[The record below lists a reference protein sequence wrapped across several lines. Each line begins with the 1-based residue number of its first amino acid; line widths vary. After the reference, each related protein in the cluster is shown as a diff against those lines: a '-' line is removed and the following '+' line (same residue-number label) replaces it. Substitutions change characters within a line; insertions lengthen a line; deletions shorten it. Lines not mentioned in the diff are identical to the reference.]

1 VTLPI
6 ATIVVAAVAAA
17 AAGCANAR
25 MDDPPTDA
33 APGDAGRVDG
43 AGPDGAPTD
52 AAPLDGPSPDG
63 GDAAPSPDGAAGCPT
78 DATGTACVLALH
90 ARARAGCAPA
100 DVTALTAA
108 LTARRGELP
117 LWHDGTALFA
127 ADRAVAIAGAWNGWS
142 TTATTT
148 TALCAGSLHTAT
160 AAVATGHWQYKIVA
174 DGTWALDP
182 WNRGFAFDDFA
193 GNPEGRN
200 SVLNTPDSG
209 RGHLVAR
216 AEPLCSTALGNC
228 RELTLYYQPKVDLK
242 RGVVLGFEALLRWN
256 HPDKGIV
263 PPAHFLPLIEHT
275 GLSARVGD
283 HVLARALDQLE
294 AWQDAGLDV
303 SVSVNITARHL
314 QEPDFAQRLGELLAR
329 HTRPLGPRLELEM
342 LETAAL
348 TDIGFTSAVLERCAR
363 LGVRWA
369 LDDFGTGYSTL
380 TYLKR
385 LPVQVLKIDRS
396 FVHNMLGDAQDLAI
410 VQNVIQLSRTFGC
423 LVVAEGVETAAQ
435 ARVLLDMGCDVGQGM
450 GIAAP
455 MPAEAVLPWV
465 RNWKGLFALTT
476 AAGGA
481 TGTELG
487 AAAPADPPP
496 PQGLA
501 GD

>member
-1 VTLPI
+1 MTLPI

-228 RELTLYYQPKVDLK
+228 RELTAYLPPGYHAPAQAATRYPVVYLHDGQNVWDDHDCCFGHTGWEVNVALDAELAAGRVAPVIAVAAGHGGAARNAEYGWSTTVGGAQETFMAFQLATVQPTAEALWRIDPARRVVAGSSLGGLISMRLALEHPTVY
-242 RGVVLGFEALLRWN
+242 RGVASISGAFWPGQDTGTAIRDRLPAIG
-256 HPDKGIV
+256 KV
-263 PPAHFLPLIEHT
+263 PMAIYLDHGGT
-275 GLSARVGD
+275 AASGGD
-283 HVLARALDQLE
+283 GYADNQAVRDQLV
-294 AWQDAGLDV
+294 GL
-303 SVSVNITARHL
+303 
-314 QEPDFAQRLGELLAR
+314 GW
-329 HTRPLGPRLELEM
+329 TR
-342 LETAAL
+342 
-348 TDIGFTSAVLERCAR
+348 
-363 LGVRWA
+363 
-369 LDDFGTGYSTL
+369 
-380 TYLKR
+380 
-385 LPVQVLKIDRS
+385 
-396 FVHNMLGDAQDLAI
+396 GDAPACTRGPDALCYWHAVGASHDELAWRDRAFRW
-410 VQNVIQLSRTFGC
+410 LRFHF
-423 LVVAEGVETAAQ
+423 
-435 ARVLLDMGCDVGQGM
+435 
-450 GIAAP
+450 AP
-455 MPAEAVLPWV
+455 
-465 RNWKGLFALTT
+465 
-476 AAGGA
+476 
-481 TGTELG
+481 
-487 AAAPADPPP
+487 
-496 PQGLA
+496 
-501 GD
+501 